1 MDFLD
6 LTRDFLED
14 LFREGGFAKPARTKE
29 TKGSRKVKKQN
40 KIKQTSPAPFGTL
53 STEMTFDHRSID
65 WRLLCLL
72 FIFEAVLF
80 FAVYNREIAWYPPAN
95 FDQASYL
102 MSTYRL
108 QEDVLEHGFG
118 KFWKAIRSAP
128 NATGV
133 ALPIEGALFGIIM
146 GGARLPQLCVNFVL
160 FFALQAVAFY
170 TARALWSNRFY
181 GYALVG
187 LILCQATPWLGGGG
201 GGGLFDFRI
210 DFAAYSLYGIW
221 ACTVLRSKLF
231 LDFRWAIGAGLVG
244 GFLVL
249 HRFLTIVYLLGVY
262 AGFATVCAIIIG
274 LLARG
279 DTALIDRLRQRLK
292 NLGFSFAALTFLA
305 GPVLLLNSK
314 SFWNY
319 YFIGHVVSDE
329 KYIRAKEAG
338 IHDLIGHLLFYP
350 RSIFNDH
357 LGQTFFLASLIAI
370 TGSIAASLL
379 DKTRKNGFA
388 ARHNEEFLLQIIFL
402 LGAIVGP
409 VLVLTADIS
418 KSSIVGG
425 IVGVPTAILIVVFA
439 DAIRPKATEF
449 ASRKSPKLLAGSAML
464 IFALG
469 IFNQVSRG
477 GRHWP
482 EFSDQV
488 HLRQMAELNHWLANY
503 AREYHWKNPAI
514 SLDIISSYLNCGTIT
529 ATGFERTGHFI
540 EFYSLLGS
548 SILAQPLDEALRL
561 LEKSDFVILT
571 SPHQGENYPFADAIA
586 AYWTELK
593 TWADKHLLTIKTQ
606 RVDAVFPYNVLVY
619 ARPCAQLRDVSGDW
633 ITSAG
638 VLIEAKRSDLQRFPV
653 IRLKGAADFRALPK
667 VPAVTANLEPSDDS
681 PPIAAIF
688 RRIGNQYEVEVNTSA
703 IQLPA
708 DETVRIRV
716 KFDTFYVRKDAALH
730 NDFREL
736 VVRSPDVRLLPL
748 EQ

>member
-1 MDFLD
+1 M
-6 LTRDFLED
+6 
-14 LFREGGFAKPARTKE
+14 
-29 TKGSRKVKKQN
+29 
-40 KIKQTSPAPFGTL
+40 TSN
-53 STEMTFDHRSID
+53 HRSFD
-65 WRLLCLL
+65 RRLLCLL

-108 QEDVLEHGFG
+108 QEDVLAHGFG
-118 KFWKAIRSAP
+118 KFWKAIWSAP

-133 ALPIEGALFGIIM
+133 ALPIEGALFGIII
-146 GGARLPQLCVNFVL
+146 GGARLPQLCVNFIV

-170 TARALWSNRFY
+170 TARALWDNRFY
-181 GYALVG
+181 GYMLVG

-210 DFAAYSLYGIW
+210 DFAAYCLYGIW

-279 DTALIDRLRQRLK
+279 DAALISRLRQRLK
-292 NLGFSFAALTFLA
+292 SLGFSFAALIFLA
-305 GPVLLLNSK
+305 GPVLLLNSR

-319 YFIGHVVSDE
+319 YVIGHVVSDE
-329 KYIRAKEAG
+329 KFFRAKEAG
-338 IHDLIGHLLFYP
+338 AHDLIGHLLFYP

-357 LGQTFFLASLIAI
+357 LGQAFFLASLIAI
-370 TGSIAASLL
+370 AGSIAASLL
-379 DKTRKNGFA
+379 GKTKKNGLA
-388 ARHNEEFLLQIIFL
+388 ARRNEEFLLQVIFL

-409 VLVLTADIS
+409 ILVLTADIS

-425 IVGVPTAILIVVFA
+425 IVGVPIAILIVVLA
-439 DAIRPKATEF
+439 DAIRPKVTEV
-449 ASRKSPKLLAGSAML
+449 ASHKSPKLLAGSAML
-464 IFALG
+464 IFVLG

-477 GRHWP
+477 SRHWP
-482 EFSDQV
+482 EFGDRV
-488 HLRQMAELNHWLANY
+488 HLSQMAELNQWLANY
-503 AREYHWKNPAI
+503 ARGYHWKNPAI

-529 ATGFERTGHFI
+529 AAGFEKTGDFV

-548 SILAQPLDEALRL
+548 SIVAQPREEALRL

-571 SPHQGENYPFADAIA
+571 SPHQGENYPFTDAIA
-586 AYWTELK
+586 AYWSELK
-593 TWADKHLLTIKTQ
+593 TWADRHLLTIKTQ
-606 RVDAVFPYNVLVY
+606 RVDAVFPYNVMVY
-619 ARPCAQLRDVSGDW
+619 ARPCARLRDVSGDW

-638 VLIEAKRSDLQRFPV
+638 VLIEARRSDLERFPM
-653 IRLKGAADFRALPK
+653 IRLTGAADFSALPK
-667 VPAVTANLEPSDDS
+667 VPAVTASLEPLDES
-681 PPIAAIF
+681 PPIPAIF
-688 RRIGNQYEVEVNTSA
+688 QRLGNRYQIEINTSSVR
-703 IQLPA
+703 LPA
-708 DETVRIRV
+708 DQIVRIRL
-716 KFDTFYVRKDAALH
+716 KFDAFYVPNDAH
-730 NDFREL
+730 NDFPQL
-736 VVRSPDVRLLPL
+736 VVRAPDVNLLPL
-748 EQ
+748 GQ

>member
-1 MDFLD
+1 M
-6 LTRDFLED
+6 
-14 LFREGGFAKPARTKE
+14 
-29 TKGSRKVKKQN
+29 
-40 KIKQTSPAPFGTL
+40 TSN
-53 STEMTFDHRSID
+53 HRSFD
-65 WRLLCLL
+65 RRLLCLL

-108 QEDVLEHGFG
+108 QEDVLAHGFG

-133 ALPIEGALFGIIM
+133 ALPIEGALFGIII
-146 GGARLPQLCVNFVL
+146 GGARLPQLCVNFIL
-160 FFALQAVAFY
+160 FFSLQAVAFY
-170 TARALWSNRFY
+170 SARALWNNRFY
-181 GYALVG
+181 GYMLVG

-210 DFAAYSLYGIW
+210 DFAAYCLYGIW

-244 GFLVL
+244 GFLAL
-249 HRFLTIVYLLGVY
+249 HRFLTVIYLLGVY

-279 DTALIDRLRQRLK
+279 DAALISRLRQRLK
-292 NLGFSFAALTFLA
+292 NLGFSFAAVTFLA
-305 GPVLLLNSK
+305 GPVLLLNSR

-329 KYIRAKEAG
+329 KFFRAKEAG
-338 IHDLIGHLLFYP
+338 AHDLIGHLLFYP
-350 RSIFNDH
+350 RSIFNNH
-357 LGQTFFLASLIAI
+357 LGQAFFLASLIAI
-370 TGSIAASLL
+370 AGSIAASLL
-379 DKTRKNGFA
+379 GKIKNNGFA
-388 ARHNEEFLLQIIFL
+388 ARRNEEFLLPVIFL
-402 LGAIVGP
+402 LGAVVGP
-409 VLVLTADIS
+409 ILVLTADIS

-425 IVGVPTAILIVVFA
+425 IVGVPIAILILVLA
-439 DAIRPKATEF
+439 DAIRPNVTEV
-449 ASRKSPKLLAGSAML
+449 ASRKAPKLLAGSAML

-469 IFNQVSRG
+469 IFNQVNRG
-477 GRHWP
+477 SRHWP
-482 EFSDQV
+482 EFGDRV
-488 HLRQMAELNHWLANY
+488 HLSQMAELNQWLANY

-529 ATGFERTGHFI
+529 AAGFEKTGHFV

-548 SILAQPLDEALRL
+548 SILGQSREEALRL

-571 SPHQGENYPFADAIA
+571 SPHQGENYPFTDAIA
-586 AYWTELK
+586 AYWSELK
-593 TWADKHLLTIKTQ
+593 AWADKHLLTIKTQ
-606 RVDAVFPYNVLVY
+606 RIDAVFPYNVMVY

-638 VLIEAKRSDLQRFPV
+638 VLIEAKRSDLERFPL
-653 IRLKGAADFRALPK
+653 IRLKGAADFSALPK
-667 VPAVTANLEPSDDS
+667 LPTVTANLEPSDDS
-681 PPIAAIF
+681 PPTGAIF
-688 RRIGNQYEVEVNTSA
+688 RRSGNQYEVELNTSSLR
-703 IQLPA
+703 LPA
-708 DETVRIRV
+708 ESLVHIRL
-716 KFDTFYVRKDAALH
+716 KFDTFFVRKDAALH

-736 VVRSPDVRLLPL
+736 VVRSPDVSLLPV
-748 EQ
+748 EP

>member
-1 MDFLD
+1 
-6 LTRDFLED
+6 
-14 LFREGGFAKPARTKE
+14 
-29 TKGSRKVKKQN
+29 
-40 KIKQTSPAPFGTL
+40 
-53 STEMTFDHRSID
+53 
-65 WRLLCLL
+65 
-72 FIFEAVLF
+72 
-80 FAVYNREIAWYPPAN
+80 
-95 FDQASYL
+95 
-102 MSTYRL
+102 L
-108 QEDVLEHGFG
+108 QV
-118 KFWKAIRSAP
+118 
-128 NATGV
+128 
-133 ALPIEGALFGIIM
+133 
-146 GGARLPQLCVNFVL
+146 
-160 FFALQAVAFY
+160 
-170 TARALWSNRFY
+170 
-181 GYALVG
+181 
-187 LILCQATPWLGGGG
+187 
-201 GGGLFDFRI
+201 
-210 DFAAYSLYGIW
+210 
-221 ACTVLRSKLF
+221 
-231 LDFRWAIGAGLVG
+231 
-244 GFLVL
+244 
-249 HRFLTIVYLLGVY
+249 
-262 AGFATVCAIIIG
+262 
-274 LLARG
+274 
-279 DTALIDRLRQRLK
+279 
-292 NLGFSFAALTFLA
+292 
-305 GPVLLLNSK
+305 
-314 SFWNY
+314 
-319 YFIGHVVSDE
+319 
-329 KYIRAKEAG
+329 
-338 IHDLIGHLLFYP
+338 
-350 RSIFNDH
+350 
-357 LGQTFFLASLIAI
+357 
-370 TGSIAASLL
+370 
-379 DKTRKNGFA
+379 
-388 ARHNEEFLLQIIFL
+388 IFL

-409 VLVLTADIS
+409 ILVLTADIS

-425 IVGVPTAILIVVFA
+425 IVGVPTAIVVVVLA
-439 DAIRPKATEF
+439 DAIRPKVTEF
-449 ASRKSPKLLAGSAML
+449 ASRKSPKLFAGSAML

-529 ATGFERTGHFI
+529 VTGFEKTGLFV
-540 EFYSLLGS
+540 EFHSLLGS
-548 SILAQPLDEALRL
+548 SILAQSLDDALRL

-571 SPHQGENYPFADAIA
+571 SPHQGENYPFTDAIA
-586 AYWTELK
+586 AYWSELK
-593 TWADKHLLTIKTQ
+593 TWADKHLLIIKTQ

>member
-1 MDFLD
+1 MNKLD
-6 LTRDFLED
+6 KP
-14 LFREGGFAKPARTKE
+14 KPAL
-29 TKGSRKVKKQN
+29 
-40 KIKQTSPAPFGTL
+40 FGTS
-53 STEMTFDHRSID
+53 STEMTFNHRSID
-65 WRLLCLL
+65 RRVLCLL

-118 KFWKAIRSAP
+118 KFWKAIWSAP

-133 ALPIEGALFGIIM
+133 ALPIEGALFGIII

-160 FFALQAVAFY
+160 FFSLQAVAFY
-170 TARALWSNRFY
+170 TARALWDNRCY

-201 GGGLFDFRI
+201 LFDFRI
-210 DFAAYSLYGIW
+210 DFAAYCLYGIW
-221 ACTVLRSKLF
+221 ACTVLRSKLY
-231 LDFRWAIGAGLVG
+231 LDLPWAIGSGLVG

-249 HRFLTIVYLLGVY
+249 HRFLTVVYLLGVY
-262 AGFATVCAIIIG
+262 AGFAAVCAIIIG
-274 LLARG
+274 FLAR
-279 DTALIDRLRQRLK
+279 DDAALLSRVRQRLK
-292 NLGFSFAALTFLA
+292 NLGFSCAALFFLA
-305 GPVLLLNSK
+305 GPVLLLNSR

-319 YFIGHVVSDE
+319 YVIGHVVSDE
-329 KYIRAKEAG
+329 KYIRAKEVGA
-338 IHDLIGHLLFYP
+338 HDLVGHLLFYP

-357 LGQTFFLASLIAI
+357 LGQTFFLAFLIAI
-370 TGSIAASLL
+370 AGSVAASLL
-379 DKTRKNGFA
+379 DKTKKNGSV
-388 ARHNEEFLLQIIFL
+388 ARSNEEFLLQVIFL
-402 LGAIVGP
+402 LGAIGGP
-409 VLVLTADIS
+409 ILVLTADIS
-418 KSSIVGG
+418 KSPIVGG
-425 IVGVPTAILIVVFA
+425 IVGVPAAIVVVVLA
-439 DAIRPKATEF
+439 NAIRPKVIEF

-469 IFNQVSRG
+469 VFNQLSRG
-477 GRHWP
+477 TRHWP

-488 HLRQMAELNHWLANY
+488 HLSQMAELNYWLANY
-503 AREYHWKNPAI
+503 AREYHWKNPTI
-514 SLDIISSYLNCGTIT
+514 SLDTISSYLNCGTIT
-529 ATGFERTGHFI
+529 ATGFEKTGLFV
-540 EFYSLLGS
+540 EFHSLLGS
-548 SILAQPLDEALRL
+548 SILAQSREEALRL
-561 LEKSDFVILT
+561 LAKSDFVILT
-571 SPHQGENYPFADAIA
+571 HQGGNYPFTEAIA
-586 AYWTELK
+586 GYWPELK
-593 TWADKHLLTIKTQ
+593 AWADKHLLIIKTQ

-619 ARPCAQLRDVSGDW
+619 ARPSAQLRDVSGDW

-638 VLIEAKRSDLQRFPV
+638 VLIETKRSDLERFPL

-667 VPAVTANLEPSDDS
+667 LPGVTANLESSDDS

-703 IQLPA
+703 IRLPA
-708 DETVRIRV
+708 DQTVRIRV

-736 VVRSPDVRLLPL
+736 VVRSPDVSLLPI

>member
-1 MDFLD
+1 VNKLD
-6 LTRDFLED
+6 KP
-14 LFREGGFAKPARTKE
+14 KPAL
-29 TKGSRKVKKQN
+29 
-40 KIKQTSPAPFGTL
+40 FGT
-53 STEMTFDHRSID
+53 SGTEMTFNHRSID
-65 WRLLCLL
+65 RRVLGLL

-133 ALPIEGALFGIIM
+133 ALPIEGALFGIII

-170 TARALWSNRFY
+170 TARALWDNRFY
-181 GYALVG
+181 GYTLVG
-187 LILCQATPWLGGGG
+187 LILCQATPWLGGAG

-221 ACTVLRSKLF
+221 ACTVLRSRLF

-274 LLARG
+274 LLDRG
-279 DTALIDRLRQRLK
+279 DAALISRLRRRLK
-292 NLGFSFAALTFLA
+292 NLGFSFAALFFLA
-305 GPVLLLNSK
+305 GPILLLNSR

-338 IHDLIGHLLFYP
+338 VHDLIGHLLFYP
-350 RSIFNDH
+350 RSIFHDH
-357 LGQTFFLASLIAI
+357 LGQAFFLACLIAI
-370 TGSIAASLL
+370 AGSIAASILA
-379 DKTRKNGFA
+379 KNGFA
-388 ARHNEEFLLQIIFL
+388 ARPNEEFLLQIIFL

-409 VLVLTADIS
+409 ILVLTADIS

-425 IVGVPTAILIVVFA
+425 IVGVPIAILIVVLA
-439 DAIRPKATEF
+439 DAIRPKATEV
-449 ASRKSPKLLAGSAML
+449 AARKSPRLLAGSAML

-482 EFSDQV
+482 EFGDRVQLS
-488 HLRQMAELNHWLANY
+488 QMAELNEWLANY
-503 AREYHWKNPAI
+503 AGEYHWKNPAI
-514 SLDIISSYLNCGTIT
+514 SLDIISGYLNCGTIT
-529 ATGFERTGHFI
+529 AAGFEKTGHFV

-548 SILAQPLDEALRL
+548 SILAQSREEALRL

-571 SPHQGENYPFADAIA
+571 SPRQGENYPFTEAIA
-586 AYWTELK
+586 AYWSELK
-593 TWADKHLLTIKTQ
+593 AWADQHLVTIKTQ
-606 RVDAVFPYNVLVY
+606 RVDAVFPYNVMVY

-638 VLIEAKRSDLQRFPV
+638 VLIEAKRSDLERFPL

-667 VPAVTANLEPSDDS
+667 LPAVTACLEPPDESTPMPATFQRLGDQYQ
-681 PPIAAIF
+681 
-688 RRIGNQYEVEVNTSA
+688 IGINTSSVR
-703 IQLPA
+703 LPA
-708 DETVRIRV
+708 EQIVHIRV
-716 KFDTFYVRKDAALH
+716 NFDTFYVRKDAALY

-736 VVRSPDVRLLPL
+736 VVRAPDVSLLPV